1 MSIWSTN
8 KKRSFFLSDSK
19 CMLVVNPKILL
30 LEPQKLQCESKKA
43 ASMHVSH
50 NLECVQRTF
59 LQNCLPL
66 MLIEKVKLRLK
77 MLKGTE

>member
-1 MSIWSTN
+1 M
-8 KKRSFFLSDSK
+8 KSFYLSDSK
-19 CMLVVNPKILL
+19 CKLVVNPKILL
-30 LEPQKLQCESKKA
+30 LEPQKLQCERKIKRSLCNMY
-43 ASMHVSH
+43 ASR

-77 MLKGTE
+77 VLKGTE

>member
-1 MSIWSTN
+1 MY
-8 KKRSFFLSDSK
+8 
-19 CMLVVNPKILL
+19 
-30 LEPQKLQCESKKA
+30 
-43 ASMHVSH
+43 ASR

-77 MLKGTE
+77 VLKGTKRDELISKEEPNLRVLTPMTPQMNAKDTDHG